1 MLQICIS
8 LTSLISCF
16 YLFAVAKLMHF
27 PKQKELFGSFFC
39 AYVQTADCHLSKGGH
54 TYVHPICFSGY
65 VFFVGQHHRVM
76 NIFRNFAVA
85 KLRMA
90 NKTYI
95 QYVLQTGRGYVV
107 MAFWGNNGWISW
119 LVLACSTIS

>member
-1 MLQICIS
+1 M
-8 LTSLISCF
+8 
-16 YLFAVAKLMHF
+16 K
-27 PKQKELFGSFFC
+27 
-39 AYVQTADCHLSKGGH
+39 
-54 TYVHPICFSGY
+54 
-65 VFFVGQHHRVM
+65 
-76 NIFRNFAVA
+76 IFRNFAVA

-95 QYVLQTGRGYVV
+95 QHVLQTGRGYVV